1 MNELANLELL
11 AILARERQEEMLC
24 EAKTRAMLKALN
36 PRPAWF
42 LLAVIIAIIAA
53 AAVMAWAVL

>member
-1 MNELANLELL
+1 LELL